1 MKAFY
6 TFLIVLALNL
16 IPALAAK
23 ITLTTSGPLKA
34 GQQTTITANVT
45 EAQGLEGAV
54 VSVILDGAQ
63 DAEAQQIDLGK
74 IGDPKLEAKV
84 IPLSDVV
91 HVTVRYSKNG
101 KNYANVATIQDLQSN
116 TYEFRFDQEAS
127 RASTPIIQYGIWLLV
142 FAALGAYALRHTKS
156 AF

>member
-1 MKAFY
+1 MKAIY
-6 TFLIVLALNL
+6 ILLTVLALNL
-16 IPALAAK
+16 VPALAAQ
-23 ITLTTSGPLKA
+23 ITLTTSGPLKI

-45 EAQGLEGAV
+45 QAEGLEGTL

-63 DAEAQQIDLGK
+63 DAQAQQIDLGK
-74 IGDPKLEAKV
+74 IGDAKLEAKV

-101 KNYANVATIQDLQSN
+101 KNYANVANISDLQSN

-127 RASTPIIQYGIWLLV
+127 RASTPIIQYGIWLLI
-142 FAALGAYALRHTKS
+142 FAALGAYALRSTKS

>member
-1 MKAFY
+1 MKAFCILL
-6 TFLIVLALNL
+6 TVLALNL
-16 IPALAAK
+16 IPALAAQ

-34 GQQTTITANVT
+34 GQETTITANAT
-45 EAQGLEGAV
+45 DAAGLEGAL
-54 VSVILDGAQ
+54 VSVIFDGAQ
-63 DAEAQQIDLGK
+63 DSEAQQIDLGK

-84 IPLSDVV
+84 KPLSDVV

-101 KNYANVATIQDLQSN
+101 KNYANVANIQDLQTN
-116 TYEFRFDQEAS
+116 IYEFRFDQEAS

-142 FAALGAYALRHTKS
+142 FAALGAYALRHVKS

>member
-6 TFLIVLALNL
+6 TLLTVLALNL
-16 IPALAAK
+16 VPALAAQ
-23 ITLTTSGPLKA
+23 ITLTTSGPLKV
-34 GQQTTITANVT
+34 GQETTITANVT
-45 EAQGLEGAV
+45 DAAGLEGAL
-54 VSVILDGAQ
+54 VSGIFEGAQ

-74 IGDPKLEAKV
+74 IGDPKLEAK
-84 IPLSDVV
+84 ITPLSDVV

-101 KNYANVATIQDLQSN
+101 KNYANVANINDLQSN

-142 FAALGAYALRHTKS
+142 FAALGAYALRNVKS

>member
-6 TFLIVLALNL
+6 TLLTILALNL

-23 ITLTTSGPLKA
+23 VTLTTSGPLKA
-34 GQQTTITANVT
+34 GQETTITANVT

-54 VSVILDGAQ
+54 LSVIIDGAQ
-63 DAEAQQIDLGK
+63 DAEAQQLELGK
-74 IGDPKLEAKV
+74 IGDPKLQATIK
-84 IPLSDVV
+84 PLSDVV

-101 KNYANVATIQDLQSN
+101 KNYANVANIQDLQTN

-127 RASTPIIQYGIWLLV
+127 RASTPIIQYSIWLLV
-142 FAALGAYALRHTKS
+142 FAALGAYALRHVKS

>member
-1 MKAFY
+1 MKVFY
-6 TFLIVLALNL
+6 VLLTVLALNL
-16 IPALAAK
+16 IPVLAAK
-23 ITLTTSGPLKA
+23 ITLTTSVPLKA

-45 EAQGLEGAV
+45 EAQGLEGTV
-54 VSVILDGAQ
+54 LSVILDGAQ

-84 IPLSDVV
+84 IPLGDVV

-116 TYEFRFDQEAS
+116 TYEFRFDREAS

>member
-1 MKAFY
+1 MKAFCILL
-6 TFLIVLALNL
+6 TVLALNL
-16 IPALAAK
+16 IPALAAQ

-34 GQQTTITANVT
+34 GQETTITANVT
-45 EAQGLEGAV
+45 DAAGLEGAL
-54 VSVILDGAQ
+54 VSVIFDGAQ
-63 DAEAQQIDLGK
+63 DSEAQQIDLGK

-84 IPLSDVV
+84 KPLSDVV

-101 KNYANVATIQDLQSN
+101 KNYANVANIQDLQTN
-116 TYEFRFDQEAS
+116 IYEFRFDQEAS

-142 FAALGAYALRHTKS
+142 FAALGAYALRHVKS

>member
-6 TFLIVLALNL
+6 VLLTVLALNL
-16 IPALAAK
+16 IPALAAQ

-34 GQQTTITANVT
+34 GQETTITANVSD
-45 EAQGLEGAV
+45 AVGLEGAL

-84 IPLSDVV
+84 KPLGDVV

-101 KNYANVATIQDLQSN
+101 KNYANVANIDDLKTN

-127 RASTPIIQYGIWLLV
+127 RASTPIIQYSIWLLI
-142 FAALGAYALRHTKS
+142 FAALGAFALRHTKS

>member
-1 MKAFY
+1 MKAFSILL
-6 TFLIVLALNL
+6 TVLALNL

-45 EAQGLEGAV
+45 EAQGLEGTV
-54 VSVILDGAQ
+54 LNVIVDGAQ
-63 DAEAQQIDLGK
+63 DAEAQQVDLGK

-91 HVTVRYSKNG
+91 HLTVRYSKNG
-101 KNYANVATIQDLQSN
+101 KNYANVANIEGLQGN

-127 RASTPIIQYGIWLLV
+127 RASTPIIQYGIWLLL
-142 FAALGAYALRHTKS
+142 FGALGAFALRSTKS

>member
-6 TFLIVLALNL
+6 TLLIILALNL
-16 IPALAAK
+16 VPALAAK

-34 GQQTTITANVT
+34 GQETTINANVT
-45 EAQGLEGAV
+45 EAEGLEGAV
-54 VSVILDGAQ
+54 LSVIFDGAQ

-74 IGDPKLEAKV
+74 IGDPKLEGKV

-101 KNYANVATIQDLQSN
+101 KNYANVANIENLQSN

-127 RASTPIIQYGIWLLV
+127 RASTPIIQYGLWLLV
-142 FAALGAYALRHTKS
+142 IAALGAYALRSTKS

>member
-6 TFLIVLALNL
+6 TLLTVLALNL
-16 IPALAAK
+16 VPALAAQ

-34 GQQTTITANVT
+34 GQETTITANVT
-45 EAQGLEGAV
+45 DAAGLEGAL
-54 VSVILDGAQ
+54 VSVIFDGAQ
-63 DAEAQQIDLGK
+63 DSEAQQIDLGK

-84 IPLSDVV
+84 TPLSDVV

-101 KNYANVATIQDLQSN
+101 KNYANVANIQDLQTNS
-116 TYEFRFDQEAS
+116 YEFRFDQEAS
-127 RASTPIIQYGIWLLV
+127 RASTPIIQYGIWLLI
-142 FAALGAYALRHTKS
+142 FAALGAYALRSTKS